1 MDEFLGR
8 AIDARSID
16 QLRKDHVRRFL
27 LTFQRQDLEKKVWG
41 IQGQKNEGWREGEP
55 DWEAKHKLK
64 EQEDVVGMGSDR
76 CTGGGSSKSGQLRL
90 LPARP
95 CDCPALAVHA
105 VPARAGPST
114 QLITFLPT
122 VFTESRPS
130 LWSLCRLCPFGFLLH
145 LFHPAPH
152 ISTVSPVPFTASR
165 TFLNSLCKPRG

>member
-90 LPARP
+90 LPP
-95 CDCPALAVHA
+95 QGPATALL
-105 VPARAGPST
+105 S
-114 QLITFLPT
+114 L
-122 VFTESRPS
+122 SMPS
-130 LWSLCRLCPFGFLLH
+130 LPGQD
-145 LFHPAPH
+145 PAP
-152 ISTVSPVPFTASR
+152 SSLPFFPQYSR
-165 TFLNSLCKPRG
+165 KVDPRFGAYVACALLVFCFICFIQLLIFPQ

>member
-64 EQEDVVGMGSDR
+64 EQEDVVGMGR
-76 CTGGGSSKSGQLRL
+76 TAAQVGARL
-90 LPARP
+90 NQAN
-95 CDCPALAVHA
+95 CDCSPQGPATALL
-105 VPARAGPST
+105 S
-114 QLITFLPT
+114 LSI
-122 VFTESRPS
+122 PS
-130 LWSLCRLCPFGFLLH
+130 LPGQD
-145 LFHPAPH
+145 PAP
-152 ISTVSPVPFTASR
+152 SSLPFFPQYSR
-165 TFLNSLCKPRG
+165 KVDPRFGAYVACALLVFCFICFIQLLIFPQ